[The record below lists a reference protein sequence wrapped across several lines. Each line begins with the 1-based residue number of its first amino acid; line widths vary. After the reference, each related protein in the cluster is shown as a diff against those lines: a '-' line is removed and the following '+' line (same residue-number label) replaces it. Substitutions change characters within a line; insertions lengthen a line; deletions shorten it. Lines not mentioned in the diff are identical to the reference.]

1 MIPMMQNAKPKTIR
15 HVFLLIFIFLSCSH
29 HKPHITAFYR
39 DKSFANAQLVEN
51 VLGIGGIISIDHQF
65 GNGEFDNFAKLLHK
79 VLREKRGDLV
89 LASVQQV
96 IETTGNTT
104 YDKIMNEYQVYP
116 TSVFK
121 SLQKISLVEN
131 DIRYLLLCSIDLNEI
146 KEDQYKEV
154 KPKEIPTT
162 SLVDTELNVDEEETL
177 EEEVLAVF
185 KTTRKIRISFHIY
198 DLKNAALVWRG
209 TFEDS
214 GSNSRSIVLDDE
226 GGVVQEFAQ
235 PLSLGIIQGFY
246 GSALQPR
253 APKFEILLKRVFNS
267 FADQLP

>member
-1 MIPMMQNAKPKTIR
+1 MMQNTKPTIIR
-15 HVFLLIFIFLSCSH
+15 HMFLLIFIFLSCSH

-39 DKSFANAQLVEN
+39 DKSFVNAQLVESA
-51 VLGIGGIISIDHQF
+51 LGIGGIISIDHQF
-65 GNGEFDNFAKLLHK
+65 DNGEFDNFARLLHE

-96 IETTGNTT
+96 IETIENTT
-104 YDKIMNEYQVYP
+104 YDKIMSEYQEYP
-116 TSVFK
+116 TSVLK
-121 SLQKISLVEN
+121 SLLEIAFVEN
-131 DIRYLLLCSIDLNEI
+131 DIRYLLLSSIDLNEI
-146 KEDQYKEV
+146 SEDQYKEV
-154 KPKEIPTT
+154 KPKEISTT
-162 SLVDTELNVDEEETL
+162 SLVDTDLNVDEEETL

-198 DLKNAALVWRG
+198 DLKNASLVWRG

-235 PLSLGIIQGFY
+235 PLSLGVIQGLY

-253 APKFEILLKRVFNS
+253 APKFEILLKRVFIS
-267 FADQLP
+267 FAEQLP